1 MSSLSFYWHKLNEE
15 SDATSNKNKTK
26 ANKQLAQTKRVLE
39 MDYVQDFNRYEKV
52 ALFFLFKTFSALFC
66 NTHRRIVKTLIITQ
80 A

>member
-39 MDYVQDFNRYEKV
+39 MDYVQDFNRYE
-52 ALFFLFKTFSALFC
+52 
-66 NTHRRIVKTLIITQ
+66 
-80 A
+80 